1 MRRGRVSIPLFWSTE
16 MKHFHNEPTQ
26 EQDEGQADNF
36 EAQAELD
43 QRG

>member
-1 MRRGRVSIPLFWSTE
+1 
-16 MKHFHNEPTQ
+16 MKRYPWIRHNEPTQ